1 MCQDQGRIL
10 YAEGMG
16 EGQEFQFSK
25 KLSFKK
31 LEIDKLGEEFLSL
44 VSQIFYFDKRNRV
57 FLEQIGR
64 QEVGVLGDFEIFDI
78 DRRF

>member
-10 YAEGMG
+10 YVEGMG

-44 VSQIFYFDKRNRV
+44 VSQTFYFDKRNRV